1 MSAFGKSSISFIIF
15 MMVISPYLFVI
26 AQQKAN
32 DFTKRVGAFD
42 GKMNAMTGRTSTLNR
57 FSPSSARRFKVE
69 DWPSHFSPF
78 GGKRFPMGSARII
91 GSERVPTSKIEVRT
105 PLKDRIARESHDRA
119 TNGNLGKSA
128 PASNSVE
135 YKDAYHASLD
145 DRVNQWMEKVNNMS
159 LRDINRYQFRKDR
172 PSKPGF
178 PVQRAGAKSTDLTKG
193 ETPLIESGL
202 TKQGKM
208 LMPKG
213 NENYWIGPKTT
224 KSSANSLSLD
234 SRDQSYPDYSQANS
248 KKEERKFVTGP
259 KPILGPKTIR
269 VEVGK
274 TE

>member
-1 MSAFGKSSISFIIF
+1 MSGYGKSRISFVLSILGF
-15 MMVISPYLFVI
+15 ISYCFVD

-42 GKMNAMTGRTSTLNR
+42 GKMNSMTGKTSTLNR

-69 DWPSHFSPF
+69 EWPSYFSPF

-91 GSERVPTSKIEVRT
+91 GSERVPSPKIEVKT
-105 PLKDRIARESHDRA
+105 PLSDRISRESYNRA
-119 TNGNLGKSA
+119 TNGNLSKSA
-128 PASNSVE
+128 PASNYLE

-145 DRVNQWMEKVNNMS
+145 DRVNQWMEKVNTMS
-159 LRDINRYQFRKDR
+159 LRDVNRYQFRKNR

-178 PVQRAGAKSTDLTKG
+178 PVQRAGAKSTDLTKR
-193 ETPLIESGL
+193 ETPLIQSGL
-202 TKQGKM
+202 SAKGKM
-208 LMPKG
+208 SVPKG
-213 NENYWIGPKTT
+213 DENYWIGPKKT
-224 KSSANSLSLD
+224 KSSANSILSN
-234 SRDQSYPDYSQANS
+234 SRDQSFPDYNEANS
-248 KKEERKFVTGP
+248 NKEERKFVTGP

>member
-1 MSAFGKSSISFIIF
+1 MSDFGKSRISFIIYLLVF
-15 MMVISPYLFVI
+15 SPSCLVI

-42 GKMNAMTGRTSTLNR
+42 GKMSSMTSRTSTFNR

-78 GGKRFPMGSARII
+78 GGKRFPMGSAKVI
-91 GSERVPTSKIEVRT
+91 GSERVPAPRIEVRT
-105 PLKDRIARESHDRA
+105 PLNDRIAQESYSRA

-178 PVQRAGAKSTDLTKG
+178 PVQRAGAKSTDITKR
-193 ETPLIESGL
+193 ESLLIQSGL
-202 TKQGKM
+202 DNQRMSK
-208 LMPKG
+208 PKG
-213 NENYWIGPKTT
+213 NENYWIGPKKT
-224 KSSANSLSLD
+224 KSSASSIVSE
-234 SRDQSYPDYSQANS
+234 SRDQSYPEFRQANS
-248 KKEERKFVTGP
+248 KNEERKFVPGP